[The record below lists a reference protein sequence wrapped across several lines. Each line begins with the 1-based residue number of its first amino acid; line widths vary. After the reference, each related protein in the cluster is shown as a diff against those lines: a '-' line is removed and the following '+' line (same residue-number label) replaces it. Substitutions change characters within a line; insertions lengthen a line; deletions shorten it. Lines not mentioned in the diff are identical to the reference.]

1 MFVEFIK
8 NLGVYFASINAN
20 AFYSILYMLSK
31 NLLMIFAII
40 FIVVLAL
47 VEMKDKSNE
56 TIDDRRN
63 IY

>member
-1 MFVEFIK
+1 MFIEFIK
-8 NLGVYFASINAN
+8 NLGSYFASINAN

-40 FIVVLAL
+40 FIVVLML
-47 VEMKDKSNE
+47 VEMRDKSNE
-56 TIDDRRN
+56 TIDDKRN